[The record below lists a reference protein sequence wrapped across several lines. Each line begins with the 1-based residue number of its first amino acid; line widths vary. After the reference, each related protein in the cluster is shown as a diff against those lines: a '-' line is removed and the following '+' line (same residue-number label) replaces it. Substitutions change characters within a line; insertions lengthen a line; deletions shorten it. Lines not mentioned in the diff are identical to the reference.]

1 MSIVAIRGKIYK
13 ADHSKLLLLN
23 SFWNYLSEDDFLLF
37 FSDNMECNSLGVNLS
52 TNKHLPDLIAW
63 QSRIS
68 RSLLTLLSCFSFSF
82 NDYGI
87 ASFNWIYR
95 NYISSVKLNSVFR
108 LSQSL
113 KMPKWK
119 SSSKKDNILFQNG
132 LFSIFMYCL
141 RYKLPFMKAFITSTF
156 YSWTLKT

>member
-113 KMPKWK
+113 KMPNEKV
-119 SSSKKDNILFQNG
+119 Q
-132 LFSIFMYCL
+132 
-141 RYKLPFMKAFITSTF
+141 
-156 YSWTLKT
+156 

>member
-1 MSIVAIRGKIYK
+1 MSIVAIWGKIYK

-52 TNKHLPDLIAW
+52 TNKHLP
-63 QSRIS
+63 
-68 RSLLTLLSCFSFSF
+68 CFSFSF

-119 SSSKKDNILFQNG
+119 SSSKKDNILFQKG